1 MDVVKVLSEQFHNFV
16 ILPSQVNHQWQYW
29 GTLVFPSVRLTDG
42 GHDGVQGAGYC
53 CVDSVE
59 CDGLS
64 RQNTADTYYSALT
77 HSIYTQLS
85 QPFTPNTSIHHLAW
99 CPIHYVKLCIVNT
112 KPGYNKIFNWSWKHL
127 PTPNQIMFVL

>member
-29 GTLVFPSVRLTDG
+29 GTLVLPSVRLTDG

-64 RQNTADTYYSALT
+64 RQNTADTLY
-77 HSIYTQLS
+77 
-85 QPFTPNTSIHHLAW
+85 
-99 CPIHYVKLCIVNT
+99 
-112 KPGYNKIFNWSWKHL
+112 
-127 PTPNQIMFVL
+127 